1 MYTPRRV
8 DVFRSTA
15 WYYAQFRPGYPP
27 EQIERLAE
35 VAGLGPESRVL
46 DLACGTGLIAIPL
59 ASRAGEVLAV
69 DAEPAML
76 AMLRL
81 AAPGNIRALEARGDD
96 VDESWGRFDLVTI
109 GRALHWLG
117 GPEYLDRLVPITRQV
132 ALLGDRVADS
142 ESHSIVLDVA
152 QEIAGERPKAPAW
165 HVRYDEALAASAF
178 SDVVDLSV
186 DTVRTWTQDDLIGWA
201 FSTSFASPDR
211 LGERREEFV
220 QALRDRLA
228 PRYQEQVRMVA
239 LLGRRRDE

>member
-1 MYTPRRV
+1 V
-8 DVFRSTA
+8 DVFRSAA

-27 EQIERLAE
+27 EQIERLAKA
-35 VAGLGPESRVL
+35 AGLGPESRVL
-46 DLACGTGLIAIPL
+46 DVACGTGLVAIPL
-59 ASRAGEVLAV
+59 ARFVGEVVAV

-81 AAPGNIRALEARGDD
+81 AAPPNIRAVDARGDE
-96 VDESWGRFDLVTI
+96 VDQSWGHFDLVTI

-117 GPEYLDRLVPITRQV
+117 GPEYLDRLVPLTTQV
-132 ALLGDRVADS
+132 ALLGDRIADS
-142 ESHSIVLDVA
+142 ESHAIVLDVA

-165 HVRYDEALAASAF
+165 HVRYDDALAASVF

-186 DTVRTWTQDDLIGWA
+186 EVVRTWTQDDLIGWA

-220 QALRDRLA
+220 HALRARLA
-228 PRYQEQVRMVA
+228 PSYEEQVKVVA
-239 LLGRRRDE
+239 LLGRRRDQ